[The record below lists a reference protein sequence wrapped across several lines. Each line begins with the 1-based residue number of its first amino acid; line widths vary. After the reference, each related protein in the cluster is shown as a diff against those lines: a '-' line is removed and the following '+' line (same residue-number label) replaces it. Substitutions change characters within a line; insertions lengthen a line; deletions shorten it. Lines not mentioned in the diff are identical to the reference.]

1 MLLTTEL
8 LDSISADA
16 KASPRLRTNFNLH
29 ESIDEPVQRMLNAM
43 EPGTIVPIH
52 RHLNAAETIVLV
64 RGKLKVSYYD
74 SDKKQ
79 TNFVVLES
87 GSNSFGTHIPK
98 GVWHGVDVLEPKT
111 VIFEVKEGPYR
122 PLSEEEVL

>member
-16 KASPRLRTNFNLH
+16 NASPRLRKNFNLH
-29 ESIDEPVQRMLNAM
+29 ESVNEPVQRMLNAM

-74 SDKKQ
+74 SNKNQ
-79 TNFVVLES
+79 TTFAVLES
-87 GSNSFGTHIPK
+87 GSNSFGAHIPK
-98 GVWHGVDVLEPKT
+98 GVWHDVDVLEPKT

-122 PLSEEEVL
+122 PLSEDEFL

>member
-29 ESIDEPVQRMLNAM
+29 ERTDEPVQRMLNAM
-43 EPGTIVPIH
+43 EPGTVVPIH
-52 RHLNAAETIVLV
+52 RHLNAAETIVLI

-74 SDKKQ
+74 NNMNQ
-79 TNFVVLES
+79 TSSVVLEA
-87 GSNSFGTHIPK
+87 GSSSFGTHIPK
-98 GVWHGVDVLEPKT
+98 GIWHGVDVLESKT

-122 PLSEEEVL
+122 PLSEDEVL

>member
-8 LDSISADA
+8 LDSISATA

-29 ESIDEPVQRMLNAM
+29 ESVDEPVQRMLNAM

-74 SDKKQ
+74 SNKNQ
-79 TNFVVLES
+79 TNSVVLEP
-87 GSNSFGTHIPK
+87 GSSSFGAHIPK
-98 GVWHGVDVLEPKT
+98 GVWHDVDVLESKT

-122 PLSEEEVL
+122 PLSEDEVL